1 MNRRDYADIYLG
13 PRREAEDR
21 IMRERAIESLPDPL
35 DLRETAEFFEALENG
50 EVEV

>member
-1 MNRRDYADIYLG
+1 MNWRDYSDTYLG
-13 PRREAEDR
+13 PRHEAEDR

-35 DLRETAEFFEALENG
+35 DIRETAEFFESLENG